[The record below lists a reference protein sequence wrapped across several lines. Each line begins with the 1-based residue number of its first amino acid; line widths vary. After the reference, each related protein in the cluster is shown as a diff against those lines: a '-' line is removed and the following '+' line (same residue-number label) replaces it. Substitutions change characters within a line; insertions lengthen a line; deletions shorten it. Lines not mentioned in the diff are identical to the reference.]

1 MKNESARMKIV
12 LTLAVCGFTVSAIAQ
27 PAKNA
32 FDEDPGK
39 VKAVPVLMLDE
50 AWQKLPAYKFGDS
63 LAPLKTIER
72 AVAATP
78 KTLGE
83 RNALAAKLG
92 AVLEN
97 RNSTKDAKKFACRQL
112 AIVGDAL
119 QVPTLNALLLSGDE
133 DLAFFAR
140 YALERILGVASSAVL
155 HEALT
160 KTKGATLVGVID
172 SLGVRRAGG
181 SLQLLEKLA
190 VGTDQ
195 ATATAALKAV
205 ANIGYVGSAKTF
217 LTARNTPSPW
227 QAAARD
233 ASLQYAF
240 QLLKKPFPQTRG
252 AVYDEESVA
261 RTIFLKIHALP
272 DLPPSTRI
280 AAWRGVVKTN
290 NEAAGP
296 LVIEALKSNDRIMQ
310 TAAAGIIP
318 ELPKGAF
325 FSVANAVST
334 LPEASQVL
342 ALNAMS
348 NFGVPVVRSAALG
361 ALKSNDENVRV
372 AALGALA
379 QSGDASTIE
388 VLAKAASEGSLREKP
403 VAQNSLERLRGETTD
418 AALIAQLEK
427 ASPNERAVL
436 AKALGVRRAPN
447 ATPVLLKAAGDV
459 EANVRLAALEA
470 LSQTAAPNDVPALL
484 DLQAKALSAEK
495 RELSALEKTM
505 VAAVLNGS
513 DKEAALNSVLIV
525 AKDAAPQRKA
535 SLLRV
540 VGGVG
545 GAKAN
550 TALIEATKETD
561 EAIRDAAVR
570 ALSISTDQSAAPALL
585 ELAQK
590 GQNVTHKA
598 LALGGYVRLADDK
611 TLKTSDRLK
620 MYESA
625 LRVAPENEK
634 KRVFSGLS
642 GIAHID
648 ALKLVAPFLEN
659 EALREEAAVAVN
671 AISTKMLSDKVGEKD
686 QESLRGALKK
696 LIELS
701 KNEAQRKQATENLK
715 KLG

>member
-1 MKNESARMKIV
+1 MKIF
-12 LTLAVCGFTVSAIAQ
+12 LTVALLVASISAIAQ
-27 PAKNA
+27 PVKNA

-39 VKAVPVLMLDE
+39 VKAVPVLTLDE
-50 AWQKLPAYKFGDS
+50 AWQKLPTYKFGDS
-63 LAPLKTIER
+63 LAPLKTIDK

-78 KTLGE
+78 KTPGE

-97 RNSTKDAKKFACRQL
+97 KNSTKDAKKFACRQL
-112 AIVGDAL
+112 AIVGDTS

-140 YALERILGVASSAVL
+140 YALERIPDAAASQVL
-155 HEALT
+155 REALT
-160 KTKGATLVGVID
+160 KTKGATLAGVID
-172 SLGVRRAGG
+172 SLGVRR
-181 SLQLLEKLA
+181 
-190 VGTDQ
+190 D
-195 ATATAALKAV
+195 ATSVHMIFKAMQDADDTVVRSGLKALG
-205 ANIGYVGSAKTF
+205 NIGGAASLEVLGQMGFAD
-217 LTARNTPSPW
+217 NSPLLPVA
-227 QAAARD
+227 QAATLRVAD
-233 ASLQYAF
+233 DLLQDNPTQSAPVYRAI
-240 QLLKKPFPQTRG
+240 LAAKPTG
-252 AVYDEESVA
+252 AVHV
-261 RTIFLKIHALP
+261 
-272 DLPPSTRI
+272 
-280 AAWRGVVKTN
+280 AAWRGVVKTSG
-290 NEAAGP
+290 EGAAP
-296 LVIEALKSNDRIMQ
+296 LVIEALKSNDRLMQ
-310 TAAAGIIP
+310 SAAAGVIP

-325 FSVANAVST
+325 TSVANAVST
-334 LPEASQVL
+334 LPNASQVL

-348 NFGVPVVRSAALG
+348 NFGVPVVREAALT

-372 AALGALA
+372 AALGVLA
-379 QSGDASTIE
+379 QSGDASTIG
-388 VLAKAASEGSLREKP
+388 VLAKAAAESSLREKP
-403 VAQNSLERLRGETTD
+403 VAQNALERLRGETTD

-436 AKALGVRRAPN
+436 ARALGVRHAPN

-470 LSQTAAPNDVPALL
+470 LAQTAQPNDVPALL
-484 DLQAKALSAEK
+484 DLQAKALNAEK

-540 VGGVG
+540 VGGVS

-550 TALIEATKETD
+550 TALIEAAKETD
-561 EAIRDAAVR
+561 ETIRDAAVR

-598 LALGGYVRLADDK
+598 LALNGYVRLADDK
-611 TLKTSDRLK
+611 TLKNSDRLK
-620 MYESA
+620 MYEAA

-671 AISTKMLSDKVGEKD
+671 VISTKMLSGKVGDKD
-686 QESLRGALKK
+686 QELLRGALKK

>member
-1 MKNESARMKIV
+1 MKNEGGRMKIL
-12 LTLAVCGFTVSAIAQ
+12 LTLALCGFTISAIAQ

-63 LAPLKTIER
+63 LAPLKTIEK

-78 KTLGE
+78 KTPGE
-83 RNALAAKLG
+83 RSALAAKLDV
-92 AVLEN
+92 VLEN
-97 RNSTKDAKKFACRQL
+97 KNSTKDAKKFACRQL
-112 AIVGDAL
+112 AILGDAL

-140 YALERILGVASSAVL
+140 YALERIPDAAASQVL
-155 HEALT
+155 REALT
-160 KTKGATLVGVID
+160 KTKGATLAGVID
-172 SLGVRRAGG
+172 SLGVRR
-181 SLQLLEKLA
+181 
-190 VGTDQ
+190 D
-195 ATATAALKAV
+195 ATSVPMIFKAMQEADDTVVRSGLKALGKIGGASSLEVLGQMGFIDNSPLLPV
-205 ANIGYVGSAKTF
+205 A
-217 LTARNTPSPW
+217 
-227 QAAARD
+227 QAATLRVAD
-233 ASLQYAF
+233 DLLQDNPTQAAPVYRAI
-240 QLLKKPFPQTRG
+240 LAAKPTG
-252 AVYDEESVA
+252 AVHV
-261 RTIFLKIHALP
+261 T
-272 DLPPSTRI
+272 
-280 AAWRGVVKTN
+280 AWRGVVKTSGE
-290 NEAAGP
+290 EAAP
-296 LVIEALKSNDRIMQ
+296 LVIEALKSNDKQ
-310 TAAAGIIP
+310 LQVAAAGIIP
-318 ELPKGAF
+318 ELPKAIFIG
-325 FSVANAVST
+325 VANAVST
-334 LPEASQVL
+334 LPNASQVL

-348 NFGVPVVRSAALG
+348 NFGVPVVREAALR

-372 AALGALA
+372 AALGALV
-379 QSGDASTIE
+379 QSGDASTID
-388 VLAKAASEGSLREKP
+388 VLAKAASEGSLREKS
-403 VAQNSLERLRGETTD
+403 VAQNALERLRGETTD

-436 AKALGVRRAPN
+436 ARALGVRRAPN

-470 LSQTAAPNDVPALL
+470 LSQAAAPNDVPALL
-484 DLQAKALSAEK
+484 DLQAKALNAEK

-525 AKDAAPQRKA
+525 TKDAAPQRKA

-545 GAKAN
+545 GVKAN
-550 TALIEATKETD
+550 TALIEAAKEAD
-561 EAIRDAAVR
+561 ETIRDAAVR

-590 GQNVTHKA
+590 GQNITHKA

-611 TLKTSDRLK
+611 NLKTPDRLK
-620 MYESA
+620 MYEAA

-671 AISTKMLSDKVGEKD
+671 VISTKMVSEKVGDKD
-686 QESLRGALKK
+686 LESLRGALKK

-701 KNEAQRKQATENLK
+701 KSEAQRKQATENLK